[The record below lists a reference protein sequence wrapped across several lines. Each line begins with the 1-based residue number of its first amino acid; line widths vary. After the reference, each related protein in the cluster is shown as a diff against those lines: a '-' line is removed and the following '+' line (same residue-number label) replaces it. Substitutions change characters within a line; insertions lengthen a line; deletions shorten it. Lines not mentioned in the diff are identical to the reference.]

1 VTQIRP
7 SHHLDRPS
15 NRRDLVEPDRKAQ
28 GFALEPVEALP
39 MLIEVWLCQK
49 TDGARRPSA
58 VGLTQVLR
66 RRAALRGSLGVR
78 LLRKLLTNPLVQ
90 PRSTANAVTNR
101 RPWAAHQPGRRVDYL
116 VISVAVSRSTG
127 HPRLCRV
134 PQSGSSAMW
143 MPVAASGR
151 CMDVVPARNAQAW
164 VRLRPRSGDS
174 PVRRRD
180 PELEVGVK
188 RRNQGADAPHGSSR
202 LPSTRP
208 SGCARWSRRG
218 CGGSCW

>member
-78 LLRKLLTNPLVQ
+78 LLRKLLTNPLAQ
-90 PRSTANAVTNR
+90 PRSTANVTNR
-101 RPWAAHQPGRRVDYL
+101 RRRYRCVCDDREP
-116 VISVAVSRSTG
+116 VGSSPVGAPRRDDSRRRQRSGGAVHVRSRSR
-127 HPRLCRV
+127 P
-134 PQSGSSAMW
+134 PQPLRELGCSARRAKVGDLD
-143 MPVAASGR
+143 PFL
-151 CMDVVPARNAQAW
+151 
-164 VRLRPRSGDS
+164 LRHEP
-174 PVRRRD
+174 
-180 PELEVGVK
+180 
-188 RRNQGADAPHGSSR
+188 
-202 LPSTRP
+202 
-208 SGCARWSRRG
+208 
-218 CGGSCW
+218 